1 MEVSN
6 INSVKN
12 VLQQYEGDMVYV
24 EFLGNVT
31 AGFYIEAFGFK
42 ELKDF
47 QIKIFD
53 YEIEEGDGYIPFNI
67 NWLDI
72 EEIFITG
79 GICKIIFKGWN
90 QFINIRKA

>member
-1 MEVSN
+1 
-6 INSVKN
+6 
-12 VLQQYEGDMVYV
+12 MVYV

-42 ELKDF
+42 ELKNF
-47 QIKIFD
+47 QIKIFN
-53 YEIEEGDGYIPFNI
+53 YENEEENGYIPFNI

-72 EEIFITG
+72 E
-79 GICKIIFKGWN
+79 GISIASGVCQIIFKGWN